1 MSILNTKS
9 VYYNQIFDLFV
20 YKTCNIWEYFMSTLQ
35 NVEKPT
41 PWGCLVVASRFGQP
55 EIQSTLKF
63 VYERKRAGKKEKSWT
78 GEIWMAGKER
88 KLFRGRRSMH
98 PVERGGRWRARVRLR
113 KCADHFS
120 GTSLVVSDNNNED
133 KVQWRS
139 RSSRLLWALFHVHEI
154 IPFCTSLN
162 FLVFSVFR
170 EGKFVDSL
178 FNVANIDETSH
189 Q

>member
-1 MSILNTKS
+1 
-9 VYYNQIFDLFV
+9 
-20 YKTCNIWEYFMSTLQ
+20 MSTLQ

-63 VYERKRAGKKEKSWT
+63 VYERKRAGKKEESWT

-88 KLFRGRRSMH
+88 KLFRGRRSMYS
-98 PVERGGRWRARVRLR
+98 VERGGRWRARVRLR

-120 GTSLVVSDNNNED
+120 GTSLSWPTTIMRMQHNGDRD
-133 KVQWRS
+133 RRGYCARRFTSAK
-139 RSSRLLWALFHVHEI
+139 SSH
-154 IPFCTSLN
+154 FCTSLN

-170 EGKFVDSL
+170 ESKFVDALLKLLISTRRRI
-178 FNVANIDETSH
+178 NKISIRDR
-189 Q
+189 